1 MIIKPEKGYLLA
13 IPFVEDATFKSVK
26 ESDGVDQKSKV
37 LVVGDS
43 VMDDKGNMRS
53 TTAKTGDIILHAY
66 SNKEFE
72 INFTKYRFVHFTEV
86 HGIWE
91 DAEIKNESK

>member
-13 IPFVEDATFKSVK
+13 IRFVEDSTFKSTK
-26 ESDGVDQKSKV
+26 ETDGIDQKSKV
-37 LVVGDS
+37 LVVGED
-43 VMDDKGNMRS
+43 VMDNNGNMR
-53 TTAKTGDIILHAY
+53 TTMAKEGDIILHAY

-72 INFTKYRFVHFTEV
+72 INFTKYRFVHFSEV

-91 DAEIKNESK
+91 DAEVKNG